1 MSARPAGWRVAALGA
16 VLALGGAWQAVLILV
31 LLAAVLWADEIAGAA
46 ARALRAAVGAVRE
59 RARQRRELDRKWLEL
74 EVARQGQ
81 AATVPCA
88 HEHPE
93 DVRDLAGTLV
103 ATLCPQCEAQL
114 PPDFEVVK
122 GDR

>member
-1 MSARPAGWRVAALGA
+1 MSARPAAGRVTALGV
-16 VLALGGAWQAVLILV
+16 VLAAVGEWHAVLILV
-31 LLAAVLWADEIAGAA
+31 FLAAVLWADEIAGAA
-46 ARALRAAVGAVRE
+46 VRALRAAVGAARE

-74 EVARQGQ
+74 EAARQARPG
-81 AATVPCA
+81 PCA

-103 ATLCPQCEAQL
+103 ARLCPQCEAQL
-114 PPDFEVVK
+114 PADFEVVK